1 MLTTLTLIVTA
12 TAIATVT
19 ATATASTKPGE
30 TDAVADQLIYLA
42 ICPSS
47 RNSDPAFVLGL
58 LHKKAIV
65 GCSSGMYTPF
75 FTNSLLSYFYIV
87 VE

>member
-1 MLTTLTLIVTA
+1 MLTTLTLMATVPA
-12 TAIATVT
+12 TAATTVR
-19 ATATASTKPGE
+19 TKPVQ
-30 TDAVADQLIYLA
+30 TDAVADQS

-47 RNSDPAFVLGL
+47 RNSDSVFVPGL
-58 LHKKAIV
+58 LHKKAIA
-65 GCSSGMYTPF
+65 GCSSGTYTRF